1 MTSAPGSTH
10 QIGAVWSSFSTTA
23 AISTVTTLTGSF
35 TYEET
40 GTSISCDPGD
50 GIIPINIP
58 LEIEDLPP
66 PPPQPM
72 LELKDV
78 HELSPLTTNVC
89 SLESG
94 YDGYGFDGIGYVS
107 LLTLSILHENDAIVE
122 IEFPVPDRLPE
133 SAEALISIAN
143 MWFTYGI
150 SYVRATLHMP
160 KYHEELPLEEGIV
173 ESDDEEVPP
182 LIGKKK
188 RNHVEK
194 LLEHMI
200 FVSEESYLEDV
211 QCRVHRP
218 NKKLYVLKCFG
229 SACSCKVNA
238 TKLKAFDLFKGLEDS
253 RGRTFDGKKVPLEN
267 LTLCWLGMEK
277 R

>member
-1 MTSAPGSTH
+1 
-10 QIGAVWSSFSTTA
+10 
-23 AISTVTTLTGSF
+23 
-35 TYEET
+35 
-40 GTSISCDPGD
+40 
-50 GIIPINIP
+50 
-58 LEIEDLPP
+58 
-66 PPPQPM
+66 M

-94 YDGYGFDGIGYVS
+94 YDGYGFDGISNDKFVENVDHDNGKKTGQIVFTRNQEISGFLSILGSLFGYVP

-150 SYVRATLHMP
+150 SYVWATLHMP

-200 FVSEESYLEDV
+200 FVFEESYLEDV

-218 NKKLYVLKCFG
+218 NKKLYILKCFG

-238 TKLKAFDLFKGLEDS
+238 TKLKAFNLFKGLEDS
-253 RGRTFDGKKVPLEN
+253 RGRTFDGKKVLLEN